1 VPYAHSTAI
10 QLALIAGLVAGAPA
24 TAAPPDDDE
33 GFGHT
38 GFYFG
43 VGGGA
48 GIELFEG
55 AIEDVAEDAGV
66 DVSVDQTWVV
76 NARAGYR
83 LASWVALEL
92 MYEYMDS
99 FRIEVDSVDVGGTP
113 VPVGTT
119 LADYSTHT
127 GTLNLKLIVPTW
139 RIQPYLLLGAGGQ
152 YFDLDASP
160 LVQGTELD
168 FGDSGWA
175 FAGRPGLG
183 VDLYLTKHI
192 LLNAEVSGVLSTSSP
207 DTVPDIGDLF
217 YLSAGGGL
225 QYRF

>member
-1 VPYAHSTAI
+1 VSTTRGF
-10 QLALIAGLVAGAPA
+10 LLPLILIGGLAGAA
-24 TAAPPDDDE
+24 RAAGPDDE

-55 AIEDVAEDAGV
+55 ALEDAADDAGV
-66 DVSVDQTWVV
+66 DVSVEQTWAV

-99 FRIEVDSVDVGGTP
+99 FQIDVDSVDLGGP
-113 VPVGTT
+113 PIPVGTT

-139 RIQPYLLLGAGGQ
+139 RIQPYLLLGIGGQ
-152 YFDLDASP
+152 YFDVEVPSIAE
-160 LVQGTELD
+160 GTELD

-175 FAGRPGLG
+175 LAGRPGLG

-192 LLNAEVSGVLSTSSP
+192 VLNAEVSGVLSTASP
-207 DTVPDIGDLF
+207 DTVPNIGDLF

>member
-1 VPYAHSTAI
+1 VSTTRRFL
-10 QLALIAGLVAGAPA
+10 LALILAGGLAG
-24 TAAPPDDDE
+24 TAQAAGPDDE

-43 VGGGA
+43 VGGAA
-48 GIELFEG
+48 GLELFEDSL
-55 AIEDVAEDAGV
+55 EDIANDEGV
-66 DVSVDQTWVV
+66 DLDIEQSWAI

-92 MYEYMDS
+92 MYEYLDS
-99 FRIEVDSVDVGGTP
+99 FQIDVDSVDVGGP
-113 VPVGTT
+113 PIPVGTT

-152 YFDLDASP
+152 YFDLEASP

-183 VDLYLTKHI
+183 IDVYLTKHI
-192 LLNAEVSGVLSTSSP
+192 LLNAEASGVLSTSSP

-217 YLSAGGGL
+217 YLSVGGGL

>member
-1 VPYAHSTAI
+1 VSTTRG
-10 QLALIAGLVAGAPA
+10 LALASILIGVLPGPALAAGP
-24 TAAPPDDDE
+24 DDE

-38 GFYFG
+38 GFYLG
-43 VGGGA
+43 VGGAA
-48 GIELFEG
+48 GLELFED
-55 AIEDVAEDAGV
+55 ALEDIANDEGV
-66 DVSVDQTWVV
+66 NLSVDQSWAI

-92 MYEYMDS
+92 MYEYLDS
-99 FRIEVDSVDVGGTP
+99 FQIDVDSVDVGGP
-113 VPVGTT
+113 PIPVGTT

-152 YFDLDASP
+152 YFDLEASP

-183 VDLYLTKHI
+183 IDLYLTKHI
-192 LLNAEVSGVLSTSSP
+192 LLNAEASGVLSTSSP

-217 YLSAGGGL
+217 YLSVGGGL